1 MFYLHFAV
9 SGIIT
14 GLTIG
19 FVNKGWYP
27 LVIGFFM
34 MFLLAQVMFIY
45 LAIKERSNHVR
56 DQERSC
62 SCHLP
67 HGTQVRD

>member
-1 MFYLHFAV
+1 MFYLHLAV
-9 SGIIT
+9 SSTII

-34 MFLLAQVMFIY
+34 MFLLVQVMFIY
-45 LAIKERSNHVR
+45 LVLKEWRNHVR
-56 DQERSC
+56 
-62 SCHLP
+62 
-67 HGTQVRD
+67 